1 MTDSRSASTPRPVL
15 DRPDEPSDAPHEA
28 ADGSDQTRPDT
39 PVSDE
44 SELERLEDESPEQPT
59 SLGKR
64 FMQPQT
70 LISFAIAIGIAAF
83 FVLRLDINPSQVWG
97 NVRETN
103 PFIYAAAFAVFYLG
117 FILRAFRWKAMLS
130 RVGIDEQHGY
140 HIPGLPRFLEI
151 YLISWFAN
159 CIVPAK
165 LGDAVRSYL
174 FKKDT
179 KAPFS
184 STFGTILT
192 ERLIDLIALF
202 LAMVAAAVIVF
213 GTHLPGQADNA
224 VIGGTALL
232 AVAIIGVSVLWLVRD
247 RIEQRLPERLREQY
261 VRLHG
266 AIFASLRRPEK
277 FLGVGFI
284 IWASEGL
291 RLYLVCLALG
301 ADVSFPTAVFVALMA
316 SLLTALPFTPAGL
329 GVVEGGM
336 TVILT
341 SQVIGLNADL
351 ALAITLLDRVIG
363 YWSIIGVGSVLYL
376 LRMRREVAETVRG
389 TVVPAQ

>member
-1 MTDSRSASTPRPVL
+1 MIETRPEAPRPAL
-15 DRPDEPSDAPHEA
+15 APPPADPDEPSA
-28 ADGSDQTRPDT
+28 RPDAI
-39 PVSDE
+39 PS
-44 SELERLEDESPEQPT
+44 EDEAGVAPT
-59 SLGKR
+59 SLGRR

-70 LISFAIAIGIAAF
+70 LISFAIAIGIAVF
-83 FVLRLDINPSQVWG
+83 FVLRLDINPREVWG
-97 NVRETN
+97 NVRDTN
-103 PFIYAAAFAVFYLG
+103 PFVYASAFAVFYLG

-130 RVGIDEQHGY
+130 RVGIDERHGY
-140 HIPGLPRFLEI
+140 HIPRLPRFLEI

-179 KAPFS
+179 RAPFS
-184 STFGTILT
+184 STLGTILS

-202 LAMVAAAVIVF
+202 LAMIVSAVIVF
-213 GTHLPGQADNA
+213 GTHLPGQASSA
-224 VIGGTALL
+224 VIGGVALL
-232 AVAIIGVSVLWLVRD
+232 GLGAIGLTVLWFVRD
-247 RIEQRLPERLREQY
+247 QIEARLPERLREQY

-266 AIFASLRRPEK
+266 AIFASLRRPER

-291 RLYLVCLALG
+291 RLYLVCIALG
-301 ADVSFPTAVFVALMA
+301 ADISFVTAVFVALMA

-341 SQVIGLNADL
+341 SSVIGVQGDMAF
-351 ALAITLLDRVIG
+351 AITLLDRLIG
-363 YWSIIGVGSVLYL
+363 YWSIIAVGSVLYG
-376 LRMRREVAETVRG
+376 LRLRREMAETARG
-389 TVVPAQ
+389 AVAPAR

>member
-1 MTDSRSASTPRPVL
+1 MTDSRTASGPRPVL
-15 DRPDEPSDAPHEA
+15 AGSGDERGEPLNAEVQAIEEALDAEA
-28 ADGSDQTRPDT
+28 EQ
-39 PVSDE
+39 E
-44 SELERLEDESPEQPT
+44 SAVPPT
-59 SLGKR
+59 SLGRR

-70 LISFAIAIGIAAF
+70 LISFAIALGIAVF
-83 FVLRLDINPSQVWG
+83 FILRLNINPTEVWR
-97 NVRETN
+97 NVRQTN
-103 PFIYAAAFAVFYLG
+103 PFIYAAAFLVFYSG
-117 FILRAFRWKAMLS
+117 FIIRAFRWKAMLT
-130 RVGIDEQHGY
+130 RVGIDERHGY

-179 KAPFS
+179 RAPFS

-202 LAMVAAAVIVF
+202 LAMVVAAVVVF

-224 VIGGTALL
+224 VIGGTFLL
-232 AVAIIGVSVLWLVRD
+232 VIAVIGVAVLWFVRD

-261 VRLHG
+261 VRLHD

-277 FLGVGFI
+277 FLGVGFV

-301 ADVSFPTAVFVALMA
+301 ADVTFPMAVFVALMA

-341 SQVIGLNADL
+341 SSVIGVAPDM

-363 YWSIIGVGSVLYL
+363 YWSIIAVGSVLYL
-376 LRMRREVAETVRG
+376 FRMRREVAETVRG
-389 TVVPAQ
+389 TVAPAAR

>member
-1 MTDSRSASTPRPVL
+1 MTDFRSATGPRPVL
-15 DRPDEPSDAPHEA
+15 ERP
-28 ADGSDQTRPDT
+28 
-39 PVSDE
+39 
-44 SELERLEDESPEQPT
+44 EDEHGKSFNAEEQAVQEALDAEREQESSIPPT

-64 FMQPQT
+64 FLQPQT
-70 LISFAIAIGIAAF
+70 LISFAIALGIAVF
-83 FVLRLDINPSQVWG
+83 FILRLDINPAQVWD
-97 NVRETN
+97 NVRRTN
-103 PFIYAAAFAVFYLG
+103 PFIYALAFVVFYSA
-117 FILRAFRWKAMLS
+117 FILRALRWKAMLS
-130 RVGIDEQHGY
+130 RVDIDERHGF
-140 HIPGLPRFLEI
+140 HIPGMPRFLEI

-202 LAMVAAAVIVF
+202 LAMVVAAVVVF

-232 AVAIIGVSVLWLVRD
+232 AVAVIGVTVLWFVRD

-284 IWASEGL
+284 IWSTEGL
-291 RLYLVCLALG
+291 RLYLVCIALG
-301 ADVSFPTAVFVALMA
+301 ADINFATAVFVALMA

-351 ALAITLLDRVIG
+351 ALAVTLLDRVIG

-376 LRMRREVAETVRG
+376 FRMRREVAETVRG

>member
-1 MTDSRSASTPRPVL
+1 MTDSRTVSGPRPVL
-15 DRPDEPSDAPHEA
+15 GEGGKHHEPLNAEVDAIEEA
-28 ADGSDQTRPDT
+28 LDA
-39 PVSDE
+39 E
-44 SELERLEDESPEQPT
+44 AEQETAVPPT
-59 SLGKR
+59 SLGRR
-64 FMQPQT
+64 FLQPQT
-70 LISFAIAIGIAAF
+70 LISFAIALGIAVF
-83 FVLRLDINPSQVWG
+83 FILRLDINPAEVWK
-97 NVRETN
+97 NVRQTN
-103 PFIYAAAFAVFYLG
+103 PFIYAAAFLVFYSG
-117 FILRAFRWKAMLS
+117 FIVRALRWKAMLA
-130 RVGIDEQHGY
+130 RVGIDERHHY
-140 HIPGLPRFLEI
+140 HMPGLPRFLEI

-179 KAPFS
+179 RAPFS
-184 STFGTILT
+184 STLGTILS

-202 LAMVAAAVIVF
+202 LAMVVAAVVVF

-232 AVAIIGVSVLWLVRD
+232 AIAVIGVVVLWFVRD
-247 RIEQRLPERLREQY
+247 HIEQRLPERLREQY

-277 FLGVGFI
+277 FIGVGFI

-301 ADVSFPTAVFVALMA
+301 AHVTFPMAVFVALMA

-341 SQVIGLNADL
+341 SSVIGVAPDM
-351 ALAITLLDRVIG
+351 AVAITLLDRVIG
-363 YWSIIGVGSVLYL
+363 YWSIIAVGSILYL
-376 LRMRREVAETVRG
+376 FRLRREVAETVTG
-389 TVVPAQ
+389 TVVPASR

>member
-1 MTDSRSASTPRPVL
+1 MTDSRTVPGPRPVL
-15 DRPDEPSDAPHEA
+15 PSSDAHPDDRGPSGPDDQAERAAAEA
-28 ADGSDQTRPDT
+28 
-39 PVSDE
+39 
-44 SELERLEDESPEQPT
+44 ELEQETAVPPT

-64 FMQPQT
+64 FLQPQT
-70 LISFAIAIGIAAF
+70 LISFAIAIAIAVF
-83 FVLRLDINPSQVWG
+83 FILRLDIDPAQVWN

-103 PFIYAAAFAVFYLG
+103 PFLYGLAFAVFYLG
-117 FILRAFRWKAMLS
+117 FILRAYRWKAMLS
-130 RVGIDEQHGY
+130 RCGIDERHGY

-192 ERLIDLIALF
+192 ERLVDLIALF
-202 LAMVAAAVIVF
+202 IAMIGSAVIVF
-213 GTHLPGQADNA
+213 GTHLPGQASNA

-232 AVAIIGVSVLWLVRD
+232 GAAAIGVAGLWFVRD

-266 AIFASLRRPEK
+266 AMFASLRRPER
-277 FLGVGFI
+277 FIGIGFV
-284 IWASEGL
+284 IWLSEGL

-301 ADVSFPTAVFVALMA
+301 AEVTFATAVFVALMA

-341 SQVIGLNADL
+341 SSVIGVAPDM

-363 YWSIIGVGSVLYL
+363 YWSIIAVGSVLYL
-376 LRMRREVAETVRG
+376 FRMRREVAETVRG
-389 TVVPAQ
+389 TVVPAR